1 MTSKTNQTCFLAKLI
16 LLCYEG
22 TGWRLAVGREGR
34 LFSALIGGE
43 TWAFEITESEW
54 RELAILVLALES
66 QHTELQDQLMLEE
79 AIELEMERG
88 VWWGCM
94 DGDRRHWN
102 LKLILNG
109 EASAQRSMEAHW
121 PSPAAAAIVAAMR
134 TAWDLGNYQT
144 H

>member
-1 MTSKTNQTCFLAKLI
+1 MTSKTNRTYFLAKLT

-22 TGWRLAVGREGR
+22 AGWRLAVGRKGT
-34 LFSALIGGE
+34 LFSALVGGE

-54 RELAILVLALES
+54 QELAILVLALES
-66 QHTELQDQLMLEE
+66 QHAELQGQLMLEE

-94 DGDRRHWN
+94 DGDCHHWN